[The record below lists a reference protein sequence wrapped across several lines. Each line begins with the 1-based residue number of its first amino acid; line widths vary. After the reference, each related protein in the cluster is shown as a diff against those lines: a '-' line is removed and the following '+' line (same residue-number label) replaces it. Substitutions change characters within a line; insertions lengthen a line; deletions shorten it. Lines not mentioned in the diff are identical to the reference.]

1 VDGDVEGFLA
11 MAPSNFHS
19 GTTNKSPVFA
29 ATMLLA
35 AAFAIPAGAGGLVRI
50 GFCLP
55 GSTRFTKCIDGKLA
69 ECTRSRNVKCKT
81 RQSCRPTEQSCEAMV
96 LPR

>member
-1 VDGDVEGFLA
+1 VDGDVEGFFIMPLMIKSSILA
-11 MAPSNFHS
+11 
-19 GTTNKSPVFA
+19 A
-29 ATMLLA
+29 AALLA
-35 AAFAIPAGAGGLVRI
+35 AANAVPASTAGLIRA

-69 ECTRSRNVKCKT
+69 ECTRWRNVKCKT
-81 RQSCRPTEQSCEAMV
+81 RQVCRPTEQSCEMPL

>member
-1 VDGDVEGFLA
+1 
-11 MAPSNFHS
+11 
-19 GTTNKSPVFA
+19 
-29 ATMLLA
+29 MLLA
-35 AAFAIPAGAGGLVRI
+35 AAFAVPAGAAGLLRV

-55 GSTRFTKCIDGKLA
+55 GSTRFTTCIDGKIA

-81 RQSCRPTEQSCEAMV
+81 RQSCRLTEQPCEVPV